1 MFSGNDQLAC
11 DVPSGL
17 VHDHDDE
24 LVGVTL
30 GHFLQE
36 QRHRLGADPGQHETV
51 HHAVVRADGAE
62 CVQVLALPPRAHD
75 RPAAA
80 WSPAA
85 PRRAQQPEA
94 ALVLE
99 LQPHAAALLSLAQD
113 LLAYL
118 ATPFS

>member
-1 MFSGNDQLAC
+1 MFSGNDQLVC

-36 QRHRLGADPGQHETV
+36 QRHRLGVDPGQHEAV
-51 HHAVVRADGAE
+51 EYAVVRADGAE
-62 CVQVLALPPRAHD
+62 GVQVLALKPRADHWAHAP
-75 RPAAA
+75 RR
-80 WSPAA
+80 PAA

-94 ALVLE
+94 TLVLE
-99 LQPHAAALLSLAQD
+99 HQPHPAALLSLAPN
-113 LLAYL
+113 LLAYR
-118 ATPFS
+118 ATKFF